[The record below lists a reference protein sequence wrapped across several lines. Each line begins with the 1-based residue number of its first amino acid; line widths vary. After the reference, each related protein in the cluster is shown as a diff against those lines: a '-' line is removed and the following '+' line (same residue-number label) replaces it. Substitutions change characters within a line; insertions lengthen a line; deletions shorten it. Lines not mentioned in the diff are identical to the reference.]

1 MPPGRPSGSDGARTG
16 GGSGRAPVERQSGQ
30 RPHPPVGPA
39 SFIYDP
45 ELSSPE
51 PPPHLTAIPEG
62 PLAQKMRRLV
72 AAEAV
77 FERLLHAFVIAFG
90 LCLAVLMFVQVVL
103 RYVFASPF
111 VGIEELSLLFGAWF
125 YFLGVAYVTRNGEH
139 IHGGILTMVTTNRN
153 AVRLVRLVMSVLG
166 IAACAV
172 FGYYA
177 IKYALFEIRTGRL
190 SSYMRWPKGWWSASL
205 IVGFSATTVYM
216 ALQAINQLV
225 DLRASLRRAR
235 EP

>member
-1 MPPGRPSGSDGARTG
+1 MERQSKQHP
-16 GGSGRAPVERQSGQ
+16 RAPVG
-30 RPHPPVGPA
+30 A
-39 SFIYDP
+39 DSFIYDA
-45 ELSSPE
+45 ELAAPE

-62 PLAQKMRRLV
+62 EPGPGMRRLV
-72 AAEAV
+72 AVEAI
-77 FERLLHAFVIAFG
+77 FERLLYGFIIVFG
-90 LCLAVLMFVQVVL
+90 LCLAVLMFTQVLL

-139 IHGGILTMVTTNRN
+139 IHGGILTMVVKKQNTVR
-153 AVRLVRLVMSVLG
+153 AVRLLMTLLS

-177 IKYALFEIRTGRL
+177 IKYALFEIGTGRL

-205 IVGFSATTVYM
+205 IFGFVGTVAYM
-216 ALQAINQLV
+216 VLQGLNQFL
-225 DLRASLRRAR
+225 DLRTHLRTAN
-235 EP
+235 EE